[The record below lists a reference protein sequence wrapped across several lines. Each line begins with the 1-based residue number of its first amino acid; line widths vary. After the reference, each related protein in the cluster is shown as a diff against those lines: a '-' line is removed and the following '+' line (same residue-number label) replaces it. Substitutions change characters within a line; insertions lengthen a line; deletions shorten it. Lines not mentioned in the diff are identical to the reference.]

1 MEDLTKK
8 LSMKK
13 TFFVTQ
19 LESFFSS
26 ITTEFTQ
33 KLSSYEVENRVLKQ
47 ENKKLSYD
55 VQNLVKIK
63 ESLSKQVE
71 KKTSEL
77 KELEK
82 ELIYVKEV
90 SSDEQNLELIRE
102 NNKLKTTLSTQKE
115 ELDSLNQKIK
125 TLQNFASKGA
135 NPYNQSILN
144 KKNEDIVREITQN
157 LKK

>member
-47 ENKKLSYD
+47 ENEKLSYD
-55 VQNLVKIK
+55 VENLVKIK
-63 ESLSKQVE
+63 EKLTLELEE
-71 KKTSEL
+71 KSSEIDEL
-77 KELEK
+77 KRELTF
-82 ELIYVKEV
+82 VKEV
-90 SSDEQNLELIRE
+90 STDEQNLELIRE
-102 NNKLKTTLSTQKE
+102 NNRLKSTVSSQKK
-115 ELDSLNQKIK
+115 ELETLNQKLKNI
-125 TLQNFASKGA
+125 QNFASKGA
-135 NPYNQSILN
+135 NPYNQSILD
-144 KKNEDIVREITQN
+144 KKNEEIVKEITQN

>member
-47 ENKKLSYD
+47 ENEKLSYD
-55 VQNLVKIK
+55 VENLVKIK
-63 ESLSKQVE
+63 DSLTNQLEE
-71 KKTSEL
+71 KILETKEL
-77 KELEK
+77 KK

-90 SSDEQNLELIRE
+90 STDEQNLELIRE
-102 NNKLKTTLSTQKE
+102 NNRLKTTISTQQS

-135 NPYNQSILN
+135 NPYNQSILE
-144 KKNEDIVREITQN
+144 KKNEEIVKEITEN